1 LVSGGTTL
9 PSHSGKS
16 SVSPPEEQRKNRGD
30 LEKSLGY
37 RFQNRELLE
46 EALTHR
52 SLRGSA
58 HENTG
63 CDYERLEFLGDAVIE
78 MITREHLLD
87 CFPTESE
94 GQLTRRKI
102 RLVCSDNLAAIGAGL
117 DLGKHVRLGDGV
129 TECPMSVISDVVESL
144 IGAIY
149 IDGGLQ
155 SAREAMLRTVLLPSL
170 LDKGCQGDPKSRLQ
184 ELLQARELG
193 IPEYRIVSESG
204 PDHNPLF
211 ECRVVGQGVLLG
223 EGAGH
228 SKRQAQ
234 QSAAIDALM
243 RLEGEETDGLSA
255 F

>member
-1 LVSGGTTL
+1 VGTTL
-9 PSHSGKS
+9 PSLSGKS
-16 SVSPPEEQRKNRGD
+16 SVSQPEQRKNIGD
-30 LEKSLGY
+30 LEEALGY
-37 RFQNRELLE
+37 RFKNRELLD

-52 SLRGSA
+52 SVRGSA
-58 HENTG
+58 RESDL

-78 MITREHLLD
+78 MITREHLLG
-87 CFPTESE
+87 CFPAESE

-102 RLVCSDNLAAIGAGL
+102 RLVCSDNLAVVGTGL
-117 DLGKHVRLGDGV
+117 DLGERIRLGDGM
-129 TECPMSVISDVVESL
+129 TDCPMSVISDVVEAL

-155 SAREAMLRTVLLPSL
+155 SAKGAMLRTVLLASL
-170 LDKGCQGDPKSRLQ
+170 PDNGCQGDPKSRLQ
-184 ELLQARELG
+184 ELLQARGPG
-193 IPEYRIVSESG
+193 IPDYRIVSESG
-204 PDHNPLF
+204 PDHEPLF
-211 ECRVVGQGVLLG
+211 VCRVVSEDVLLG
-223 EGAGH
+223 EGSGR

>member
-1 LVSGGTTL
+1 MGTTS

-16 SVSPPEEQRKNRGD
+16 SVSPTERRKNRGD
-30 LEKSLGY
+30 LESALGY
-37 RFQNRELLE
+37 HFQNRELLE

-52 SLRGSA
+52 SLRGSTC
-58 HENTG
+58 ENITG
-63 CDYERLEFLGDAVIE
+63 SDYERLEFLGDAVIE

-87 CFPTESE
+87 CFPAESE

-102 RLVCSDNLAAIGAGL
+102 RLVCSDNLAAIGTGL
-117 DLGKHVRLGDGV
+117 DLGEYIRLGDGV
-129 TECPMSVISDVVESL
+129 TDCPMSVISDVVEAL

-155 SAREAMLRTVLLPSL
+155 SARGAMLRTVLRPSL
-170 LDKGCQGDPKSRLQ
+170 LDDGCLGDPKSRLQ

-193 IPEYRIVSESG
+193 IPSYRIVSESG
-204 PDHNPLF
+204 PDHKPLF

-234 QSAAIDALM
+234 QSAATDALM